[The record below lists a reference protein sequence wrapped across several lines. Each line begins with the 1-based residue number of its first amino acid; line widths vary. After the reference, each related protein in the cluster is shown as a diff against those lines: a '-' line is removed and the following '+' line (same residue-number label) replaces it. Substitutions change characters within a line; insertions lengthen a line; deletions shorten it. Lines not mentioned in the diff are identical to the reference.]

1 MQAAI
6 GKMRMKT
13 LMAGLWELYKGFV
26 RGLHDPVFRALGFLL
41 IVATAI
47 GAAFFRLVEG
57 WSWLDSA
64 YFSIVSMTTV
74 GDANMAPSTGL
85 SKVFTMVY
93 SVAGIGLMLAFVSRL
108 AWFRDASDAD
118 DES

>member
-1 MQAAI
+1 
-6 GKMRMKT
+6 MKT
-13 LMAGLWELYKGFV
+13 LMAGLCELYRGFV
-26 RGLHDPVFRALGFLL
+26 RGLHDPVFRALAFLL
-41 IVATAI
+41 VVATGI
-47 GAAFFRLVEG
+47 GAVFFKVVEG

-74 GDANMAPSTGL
+74 GDANMAPSNWL
-85 SKVFTMVY
+85 SKIFTMGY

-108 AWFRDASDAD
+108 AWFRDAADAD

>member
-1 MQAAI
+1 
-6 GKMRMKT
+6 MKT
-13 LMAGLWELYKGFV
+13 LIDGLCQLYLGFL
-26 RGLHDPVFRALGFLL
+26 RGLHDPVFRALAFLL
-41 IVATAI
+41 VVATAV
-47 GAAFFRLVEG
+47 GAVFYRLAEG

-74 GDANMAPSTGL
+74 GDANMAPSSGL
-85 SKVFTMVY
+85 SKIFTMGF

-108 AWFRDASDAD
+108 AWFRDAADTD